1 VHGELAWRAAASS
14 VADPG
19 AAGTWLEN
27 IVFDEMRI
35 KKLRNDSILQPNVG
49 WNDSALEIKKAAKH
63 SVPEN

>member
-35 KKLRNDSILQPNVG
+35 KKLRNDSIRQPNVG